1 MKSSTR
7 RIATDAMLAAMYVCL
22 SYVSLSIGNSMKI
35 TLDSLPI
42 LVTALLLGPLDGLAV
57 GLTGSFLSQL
67 LTYGL
72 SATTILWILPAG
84 IRGLVVGLYAK
95 SKGFALSRP
104 QLIFITTA
112 SALLVTALNTLV
124 MYLDS
129 VIIGYPFAA
138 TLPTVFFRILSGVLI
153 AVAFSF
159 ILPPLLNA
167 LKKLTS
173 GS

>member
-1 MKSSTR
+1 MGIWKGSILGSGFSSALR
-7 RIATDAMLAAMYVCL
+7 RTGVFFGALSEMLIPELTGAQMRKDQAAMDRTASRILSACL
-22 SYVSLSIGNSMKI
+22 LFSGAVAGL
-35 TLDSLPI
+35 LF
-42 LVTALLLGPLDGLAV
+42 LLGPWLGRRL
-57 GLTGSFLSQL
+57 
-67 LTYGL
+67 YR
-72 SATTILWILPAG
+72 SAEA
-84 IRGLVVGLYAK
+84 GLYIRT
-95 SKGFALSRP
+95 LSP
-104 QLIFITTA
+104 
-112 SALLVTALNTLV
+112 LVIV

-138 TLPTVFFRILSGVLI
+138 TMPTVFFRILSGVLI

>member
-1 MKSSTR
+1 M
-7 RIATDAMLAAMYVCL
+7 
-22 SYVSLSIGNSMKI
+22 
-35 TLDSLPI
+35 
-42 LVTALLLGPLDGLAV
+42 
-57 GLTGSFLSQL
+57 
-67 LTYGL
+67 
-72 SATTILWILPAG
+72 
-84 IRGLVVGLYAK
+84 GLYAK

>member
-1 MKSSTR
+1 
-7 RIATDAMLAAMYVCL
+7 
-22 SYVSLSIGNSMKI
+22 
-35 TLDSLPI
+35 
-42 LVTALLLGPLDGLAV
+42 
-57 GLTGSFLSQL
+57 
-67 LTYGL
+67 
-72 SATTILWILPAG
+72 
-84 IRGLVVGLYAK
+84 
-95 SKGFALSRP
+95 
-104 QLIFITTA
+104 
-112 SALLVTALNTLV
+112 

-129 VIIGYPFAA
+129 VIVGYPFAA